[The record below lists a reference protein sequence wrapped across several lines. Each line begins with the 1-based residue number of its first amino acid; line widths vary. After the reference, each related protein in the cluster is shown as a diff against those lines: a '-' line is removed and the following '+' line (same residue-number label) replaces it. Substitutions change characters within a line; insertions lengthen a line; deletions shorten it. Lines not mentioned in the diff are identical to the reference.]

1 MSSQDEALRRM
12 TKFVNSLLS
21 RSDCGPFREPVD
33 WRGLELYDYP
43 KIIKKMMDLGT
54 VKRKL
59 ERGVYKTAYECAQD
73 IRLVWNNCMTYNM
86 EGSDFWLLAKSFSRR
101 FEDRYK
107 KISNEV
113 DTGEEL
119 ATDKSDGKKDVT
131 GTPESTPGS
140 AGGKSKGN
148 QDTTK
153 STTPP
158 GGSGGGSSSNATNN
172 TITLDQKMNLG
183 SNIFLLSGM
192 ELGHIM
198 TKIEQKCPV
207 ALVGL
212 GGEHVEINVDALDN
226 RTLNELDRYVRE
238 KVGARHPTTSGAAGG
253 GTGGTTTTSA
263 STTATAGVSGSGD
276 TRPTKKRK
284 K

>member
-153 STTPP
+153 TTPP
-158 GGSGGGSSSNATNN
+158 GGSGGTSSNATNN

-207 ALVGL
+207 ALVSL

-238 KVGARHPTTSGAAGG
+238 KVGARHPTSGAANG
-253 GTGGTTTTSA
+253 TTTSA
-263 STTATAGVSGSGD
+263 STATATSGSGD